1 MVNIVKFIESS
12 RGVETDEKF
21 MKSLRRQL
29 KISKAEINKLKQ
41 STVLNGL
48 MMTPIHAAVLSEN
61 LDILELILDT
71 KDVDVGAL
79 SINKSEKTVVK
90 YGALDLAICLLEK
103 PNIGTVKLLLEK
115 IEHPV
120 LLMLKSSSRAGNLPI
135 ASCLLEA
142 IRNEYL
148 DILDLLL
155 GKPSLAKFYICPY
168 YTLLHAIFLKKQA
181 VVTHVLPRVGKD
193 INRRICWNGSH
204 VTPLEI
210 AQKAGTQ
217 KMCRQIK
224 EAGGE
229 VSQPC
234 WHCVR
239 EKFLSSLKKEFD
251 EVSKFVAD
259 IHDNDEEDDE
269 ISVIANPLNMHYNR
283 TKEVETVLHD
293 KADNRGKDE
302 IIGELDIVKHE
313 GNVEKT
319 DIQKNEK
326 KSKVCWMC
334 SRSAKSL
341 CTGCRKARYC
351 GEKCQGDDWDM
362 HKEYCHA
369 KMNKRA
375 FKEFRFLSTSVF
387 T

>member
-21 MKSLRRQL
+21 MKSLRRQM
-29 KISKAEINKLKQ
+29 KMSKAEINKLKQ
-41 STVLNGL
+41 STILNGL
-48 MMTPIHAAVLSEN
+48 MITPIHAAVLSEN

-79 SINKSEKTVVK
+79 AINKSEKAVMK

-115 IEHPV
+115 IENPV
-120 LLMLKSSSRAGNLPI
+120 MLMLKSSSRTGDLPI

-142 IRNEYL
+142 IKNEYF

-155 GKPSLAKFYICPY
+155 GKPSLAKSYMTPY

-239 EKFLSSLKKEFD
+239 EKFLSSMKKEFD
-251 EVSKFVAD
+251 EVTKFVAD
-259 IHDNDEEDDE
+259 IHGKEEEDDM
-269 ISVIANPLNMHYNR
+269 SVTANSFNIHYNQ
-283 TKEVETVLHD
+283 TKEAETVLHEKD
-293 KADNRGKDE
+293 DNRGKDE
-302 IIGELDIVKHE
+302 KIDELDIVKHE
-313 GNVEKT
+313 RNVEKI
-319 DIQKNEK
+319 DDQKNEK

-351 GEKCQGDDWDM
+351 GEKCQGEDWEM
-362 HKEYCHA
+362 HKEYCHV

-375 FKEFRFLSTSVF
+375 FKEFCFLSTSIF
-387 T
+387 A